1 MDYMKSFGSLSL
13 GSRLKRL
20 SDRLVHDVIRL
31 YQSQGIELN
40 PTFFP
45 LFNMLHQQGAM
56 TVTDAA

>member
-40 PTFFP
+40 PTFS
-45 LFNMLHQQGAM
+45 
-56 TVTDAA
+56 VV